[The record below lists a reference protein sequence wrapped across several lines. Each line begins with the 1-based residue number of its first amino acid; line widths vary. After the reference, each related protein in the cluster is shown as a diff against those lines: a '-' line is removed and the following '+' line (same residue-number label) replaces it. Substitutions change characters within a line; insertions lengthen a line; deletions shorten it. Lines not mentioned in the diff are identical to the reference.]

1 MAEDEKPK
9 GSGPMGDL
17 MFVVVGLVLLVVLWY
32 ANGGPGKAD
41 LRGTFLQPPPPIGG
55 GNAYGPD
62 FASSTVD
69 YNNQQP

>member
-1 MAEDEKPK
+1 MADEEAPK
-9 GSGPMGDL
+9 GGGPMSDL
-17 MFVVVGLVLLVVLWY
+17 MFVVVGLVFLLVLWY
-32 ANGGPGKAD
+32 ANGGPQKAD
-41 LRGTFLQPPPPIGG
+41 LRGIFLQPPPPVGA